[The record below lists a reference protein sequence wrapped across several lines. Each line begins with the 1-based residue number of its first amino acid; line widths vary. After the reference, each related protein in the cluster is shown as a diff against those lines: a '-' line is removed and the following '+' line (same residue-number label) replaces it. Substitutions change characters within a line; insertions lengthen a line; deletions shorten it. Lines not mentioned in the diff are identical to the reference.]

1 MMLHW
6 EQCMVKMMRIK
17 LDRMEQMQKMV
28 RKMVRKM
35 QLIMAELQMLL
46 LPLPKASLMEQMQK
60 MMRNMQLM
68 MADLQMLLPMLL
80 EEAVGD
86 LLHQLP

>member
-1 MMLHW
+1 M
-6 EQCMVKMMRIK
+6 
-17 LDRMEQMQKMV
+17 
-28 RKMVRKM
+28 
-35 QLIMAELQMLL
+35 